1 MSEATAVEPA
11 APAPEEFRE
20 NVPPQPVQRQEPAAE
35 QPAKSEAQPEPKGA
49 EGEDDDADDSHGHDG
64 QPRKKGG
71 GFQDRI
77 GKLTRVNAD
86 QARTIEQQRQQ
97 LDRALEALA
106 KAGGASAASPAV
118 QQEPKSEAPK
128 REDFETYEDFIDAR
142 AAYQSEQSARKV
154 LAERDEKAT
163 RDAQAAQQKAEQTSF
178 ETALA
183 QRMAKGQEKYADFAQ
198 VAQAENVP
206 ITKTMAEVIAA
217 SDAGEDVAYFLG
229 RNLDEANRIAQL
241 APTLQAYALG
251 AIEASLKAPPKSSS
265 APAPAKPIA
274 QTGRANQLPD
284 ELDMKSYVER
294 RREQGATWA
303 RR

>member
-35 QPAKSEAQPEPKGA
+35 QPAKSEAQPA
-49 EGEDDDADDSHGHDG
+49 SADAAGEDDNADDSKWHEE
-64 QPRKKGG
+64 QSRKKGG

-86 QARTIEQQRQQ
+86 LSAIVQKQQQQIEQ
-97 LDRALEALA
+97 LLA